1 MSLSKRENGRG
12 ARWYTAPNG
21 SEYPSVTTI
30 LSVIGKPALIAWSA
44 KVEREMVT
52 NVSADLYQDIAG
64 TPKMSKMAY
73 LNSLQTRLGKEK
85 AHSKELAKAGDIG
98 SQIHALV
105 EWTLKASMMEQ
116 PGPSPHVTD
125 KAQWGFMAWED
136 WKKSVNLKPVYI
148 EQTVF
153 SERYGYAGTMD
164 LLAYVNGVLTVLDW
178 KSGKAIY
185 PEAYLQNAAYRHAL
199 REMGHG
205 DPQQGIIVRLPK
217 VDTDPEF
224 EVKVCPPEKYCMDV
238 FFCAKKLWE
247 WAQANDTY
255 KPEPPK
261 PEATPENEIEAKL
274 CQSISESRADA

>member
-1 MSLSKRENGRG
+1 MNKHENWKG
-12 ARWYTAPNG
+12 ARWYTTPNG
-21 SEYPSVTTI
+21 KEYPSVTTI

-64 TPKMSKMAY
+64 TPKMSKLAY
-73 LNSLQTRLGKEK
+73 LNTLQTRLGKEK
-85 AHSKELAKAGDIG
+85 AHSKALAKAGDIG
-98 SQIHALV
+98 SQIHSLI
-105 EWTLKASMMEQ
+105 EWTLRASLMEE
-116 PGPSPHVTD
+116 PGPSPHICD

-136 WKKSVNLKPVYI
+136 WRKSVNLKPVYV

-185 PEAYLQNAAYRHAL
+185 PESYLQNAAYRHAI

-205 DPQQGIIVRLPK
+205 DPAQGIIVRLPK
-217 VDTDPEF
+217 IETDPEF
-224 EVKVCPPEKYCMDV
+224 EVKECPPEKHCMEK
-238 FFCAKKLWE
+238 FLNAKALWE
-247 WAQANDTY
+247 WVQANDTY
-255 KPEPPK
+255 KPAEPK
-261 PEATPENEIEAKL
+261 PESTPDNQLEAKL
-274 CQSISESRADA
+274 CESIARANGPS